1 MMRILKTIL
10 FEETGKNPE
19 HEELKKKKELQR
31 GWLALGLV
39 SEWRSVCLIFLGQAR
54 EPLGC
59 GYIAKTNL
67 PFNLPLLLP
76 KSFAFNNFAYK
87 LPEWLSSIFNECPT
101 TWKGFQIFIFAWWNW
116 VFVCHFIFY

>member
-39 SEWRSVCLIFLGQAR
+39 SE
-54 EPLGC
+54 
-59 GYIAKTNL
+59 
-67 PFNLPLLLP
+67 
-76 KSFAFNNFAYK
+76 
-87 LPEWLSSIFNECPT
+87 
-101 TWKGFQIFIFAWWNW
+101 
-116 VFVCHFIFY
+116 